1 MRENN
6 QKKKKTKNK
15 CKVNSIILR
24 CISEVICFPS
34 KTNHPKPIPS
44 LYMTRKVRSK
54 QLQDRQ
60 VLEKKVAGF
69 TSYLILSSRPGSS
82 AVVLVQKIGLKQKTK
97 SVNTQK
103 RKKTSCVLFLK
114 ITGIRFD
121 KLSFRLRVVSLT
133 TSLLTFQVVFPIS
146 RGSLQRLIRR
156 FSDAHSYFLITTYI
170 RTFFY
175 KNVQPEIDQNLKN
188 VLRTYPG

>member
-6 QKKKKTKNK
+6 QKKKKKNK

-24 CISEVICFPS
+24 CISEAICSPS
-34 KTNHPKPIPS
+34 KTNHPKPISS
-44 LYMTRKVRSK
+44 LYMTHKVRIK

-69 TSYLILSSRPGSS
+69 TSYLILSSQPESS

-97 SVNTQK
+97 TVNTQK
-103 RKKTSCVLFLK
+103 RKKTSYVLFLK

-156 FSDAHSYFLITTYI
+156 FSDVHSYFLI
-170 RTFFY
+170 RTFF
-175 KNVQPEIDQNLKN
+175 L
-188 VLRTYPG
+188 